1 MQTIQ
6 LGEGGSPNASG
17 AWPLGRLRSVEL
29 PDPAPPKPGEIAV
42 RIHASSLNYHDYTV
56 VRSAPAARAGLVLMS
71 DGAGVVEAV
80 GEGVQEFARG
90 DHVLSCFFP
99 LWQDGPAPH
108 ADFSNVPGDGVDGY
122 ARERV
127 VRPATW
133 FTRAPK
139 GHSHAEAAT
148 LTTAGLTAWR
158 ALVHEGALKA
168 GDSVLILGTGGVA
181 IFALQLAKCMGAHV
195 IITSSSDEKL
205 ERARALGADQLIN
218 YQREPKWEDAVR
230 RATDG
235 RGVDQVLELGGPE
248 TLPRSIAA
256 TRIGGAVSLI
266 GTVTGYA
273 GQVPTA
279 LLMARQVCLRGLIV
293 SHRRHQQELVRAL
306 EVNQL
311 RPVIDRS
318 FPLAELTEAF
328 RYQESARHLGKICL
342 EF

>member
-1 MQTIQ
+1 MKAIQ
-6 LGEGGSPNASG
+6 LGEGGSPNANG
-17 AWPLGRLRSVEL
+17 AWPLERLRSVQL
-29 PDPAPPKPGEIAV
+29 PDPAAPKAGEIAV

-56 VRSAPAARAGLVLMS
+56 VRSAPAQRAGLIPMS

-80 GEGVQEFARG
+80 GEGVREFARG
-90 DHVLSCFFP
+90 DHVVSCFFP

-108 ADFSNVPGDGVDGY
+108 ADFGNVPGDGVDGY

-127 VRPATW
+127 LRPASW

-139 GHSHAEAAT
+139 GYSHAEAAT
-148 LTTAGLTAWR
+148 ITTAGLTAWR
-158 ALVHEGALKA
+158 ALVYEGALKA

-181 IFALQLAKCMGAHV
+181 ICALQLAKRMGAHV
-195 IITSSSDEKL
+195 IVTSSSDEKL

-218 YQREPKWEDAVR
+218 YERDPKWEDAVR

-235 RGVDQVLELGGPE
+235 RGVDQVLELGGPG
-248 TLPRSIAA
+248 TLTRSIAA
-256 TRIGGAVSLI
+256 ARIGGVISLI
-266 GTVTGYA
+266 GTVTGYT

-279 LLMARQVCLRGLIV
+279 LLMARQVRLQGLIV
-293 SHRRHQQELVRAL
+293 SHRRHQQEFVRAL
-306 EVNQL
+306 EQNQL

-318 FPLAELTEAF
+318 FALDELVDAF

>member
-1 MQTIQ
+1 MKAIQ

-17 AWPLGRLRSVEL
+17 VWPLDRLRCVQL
-29 PDPAPPKPGEIAV
+29 PDPTPPKAGEIAV

-56 VRSAPAARAGLVLMS
+56 VRSAPAKRAGLILMS

-80 GEGVQEFARG
+80 GEGVHEFSRG
-90 DHVLSCFFP
+90 DHVVSCFFP
-99 LWQDGPAPH
+99 LWQDGPAPR

-127 VRPATW
+127 VRPASW

-139 GHSHAEAAT
+139 GYSHAEAAT

-158 ALVHEGALKA
+158 ALICEGALKA

-181 IFALQLAKCMGAHV
+181 IFALQLAKRMGAHV
-195 IITSSSDEKL
+195 IVTSSSDEKL

-218 YQREPKWEDAVR
+218 YQRDPKWEEAVR
-230 RATDG
+230 RASDG
-235 RGVDQVLELGGPE
+235 RGVDQVLELGGPA

-256 TRIGGAVSLI
+256 TRIGGLISLI

-273 GQVPTA
+273 GELPTA
-279 LLMARQVCLRGLIV
+279 LLMARQVRLHGLIV
-293 SHRRHQQELVRAL
+293 GHRRQQQEFVRAL
-306 EVNQL
+306 EVNEL
-311 RPVIDRS
+311 HPVIDRS
-318 FPLAELTEAF
+318 FPLEGLTEAF
-328 RYQESARHLGKICL
+328 RHQESARHLGKICL
-342 EF
+342 EL